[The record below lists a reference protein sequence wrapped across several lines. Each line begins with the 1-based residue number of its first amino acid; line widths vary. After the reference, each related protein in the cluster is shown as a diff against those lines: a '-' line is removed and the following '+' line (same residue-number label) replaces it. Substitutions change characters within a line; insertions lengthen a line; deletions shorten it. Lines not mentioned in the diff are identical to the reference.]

1 MKKVIKIEPAN
12 AHQPKNRLRVAA
24 YCRVSSSMADQIV
37 SLDAQKAHYEE
48 YITSNSEWEF
58 AGLYYDEGISGTKKE
73 KRQALL
79 QMMTDCENGK
89 IDFIVTKSLS
99 RFARN
104 TTDCLEL
111 VRRLQELHIPVYF
124 EKENL
129 NTGNMETELFLSV
142 MSSLAESESVSN
154 SENNKWSARCRF
166 ENGTFKIAYA
176 PYGYSVKKGEFSI
189 REDEAVW
196 VRFMFNKA
204 VEGLSSHQIAMLLI
218 EKKAPTR
225 KGGKWTSAKVA
236 EMLKN
241 EKYIG
246 DCLFQKTYMDSHFK
260 RHLNHGEKD
269 QFYMEGHHE
278 AIVSKEVFEAA
289 RLAIEHRKNEKRIK
303 TTVNTVYPFTGK
315 IFCGECGAL
324 LVRHMNSTGSIK
336 YPAWVCREHLHHK
349 EKCSMKYVRESALKA
364 AFATMMNKV
373 IFGRKEV
380 LQALLDDIRR
390 KNNKSDLKRIDE
402 IDRALDE
409 ITSRRVNLSS
419 VAAKGY
425 IDSVTFTQESNNLNL
440 EADQLKTERESLIN
454 GISDDFHKTEALLEL
469 ILFSGK
475 QEMSS
480 DFDGEVFKKFV
491 DRMTLSSRNEVVF
504 HLKCGL
510 NLKEE
515 VK

>member
-1 MKKVIKIEPAN
+1 MKKVITIEPAK
-12 AHQPKNRLRVAA
+12 AHQQKKLLVAA
-24 YCRVSSSMADQIV
+24 YCRVSTDSDEQLV
-37 SLDAQKAHYEE
+37 SLEAQKVHYEE
-48 YITSNSEWEF
+48 YITSNPEWEF
-58 AGLYYDEGISGTKKE
+58 AGLYYDEGISGTRKE
-73 KRQALL
+73 KRPALL

-111 VRRLQELHIPVYF
+111 VRRLLELHIPVYF

-129 NTGNMETELFLSV
+129 NTGSMESELLLSV
-142 MSSLAESESVSN
+142 MSSLAESESVSI
-154 SENNKWSARCRF
+154 SENNKWSIRCRF

-176 PYGYSVKKGEFSI
+176 PYGYSVKNGEFSI

-196 VRFMFNKA
+196 VRFMFDKA
-204 VEGLSSHQIAMLLI
+204 VEGFSSHQIALLLA
-218 EKKAPTR
+218 EQNAPTR
-225 KGGKWTSAKVA
+225 RNGKWTSAKVA
-236 EMLKN
+236 DILKN

-246 DCLFQKTYMDSHFK
+246 DCLFQKTYTGAQFK
-260 RHLNHGEKD
+260 RHRNRGEQD
-269 QFYMEGHHE
+269 QFYIEGHHE

-289 RLAIEHRKNEKRIK
+289 GLAIEHRKNEKRIK

-336 YPAWVCREHLHHK
+336 YPAWVCREHLHRK
-349 EKCSMKYVRESALKA
+349 EKCSMKYVRESALKV
-364 AFATMMNKV
+364 AFATMMNKL

-402 IDRALDE
+402 IGRDLDE

-419 VAAKGY
+419 IATKGY
-425 IDSVTFTQESNNLNL
+425 IDSVTFTQESNRLNL
-440 EADQLKTERESLIN
+440 ESEQLKSERESLIK
-454 GISDDFHKTEALLEL
+454 GISNDLHKTEALQEL